1 MITYND
7 LNRIAEE
14 LGYEYDVKNIKIE
27 WGDHDAFS
35 IKYNRY
41 ISSGNIVLFVSDYA
55 KNAPKDVL
63 KDLAEQVIA
72 RLTDHGASYTDNTV
86 KWLKDN
92 VNTKENVNLYCER
105 HGFTQHD
112 PRIDN
117 VLEILNNSALNINPD
132 ITVVRD
138 DSGNE
143 LMLDIPSKSALFK
156 VLGLSP
162 VVLSNLDDVELAC
175 LIYVKTKEIESEL
188 ANFPSRISPNELS
201 SLAKM
206 NVDRFC
212 DVFNMNADRVK
223 KVRRYI

>member
-1 MITYND
+1 MITNND
-7 LNRIAEE
+7 LIKIADE
-14 LGYEYDVKNIKIE
+14 LGFEYGVNYIKIE
-27 WGDHDAFS
+27 WGEQEAFS

-41 ISSGNIVLFVSDYA
+41 VSSGNLVLFVSDYA
-55 KNAPKDVL
+55 KNAPRDVL
-63 KDLAEQVIA
+63 KDLAEQVVA
-72 RLTDHGASYTDNTV
+72 RLTNHGSSYSNETV

-92 VNTKENVNLYCER
+92 VNTKENVDLYCER

-143 LMLDIPSKSALFK
+143 MMLDIPSKSALFK

-162 VVLSNLDDVELAC
+162 LVLSNLDDVELAC
-175 LIYVKTKEIESEL
+175 LIYAKTKEIESEL

-201 SLAKM
+201 SAAKM
-206 NVDRFC
+206 YVDRFC
-212 DVFNMNADRVK
+212 DVFNMSADRVK
-223 KVRRYI
+223 KIRRYI